1 MGTCECMRRDEDNN
15 EINITFKDKKN
26 YNDDYDTTN
35 RGKARAVNN
44 QFSLVDQD
52 DEEEDD
58 KRKRLV
64 IVKEENYEDD
74 IPIRDGIIEVD
85 DVMIDI
91 VDLNTEAKTEEQDN
105 NDDFIVT
112 FKKEAKT
119 TLGKKKGEPI
129 SIVNKGF
136 YMNTTESIKQVEQ
149 PKTVENQK
157 QKEEE
162 SRAPVSVL
170 DHSKLDR
177 SALSGDSDIDETI
190 FNSAKF
196 SKELFALLNSVKT
209 KPKSILEKVK
219 SFIIPKGSPATENNR
234 QEVIDFIESLS
245 DNHKGK
251 SYLWNE
257 KVYSALR
264 PIYQRKANGE
274 IKESI
279 NVQEIIENQ
288 SVKGNIDSHF
298 EVTGRF
304 DKEHKLLCLLLEHS
318 KHINKILLDS
328 STISTICSVQ
338 SKNRLKIITCLVLIK
353 KK

>member
-1 MGTCECMRRDEDNN
+1 MRREEDNN

-35 RGKARAVNN
+35 QGKARAVNN

-74 IPIRDGIIEVD
+74 IPIRDGIVEVD
-85 DVMIDI
+85 EVIEI
-91 VDLNTEAKTEEQDN
+91 VDLNTEAKTEEQ
-105 NDDFIVT
+105 NDDNDEFIVT

-136 YMNTTESIKQVEQ
+136 YMNTTESIKQVDQ
-149 PKTVENQK
+149 PKITEHQK

-162 SRAPVSVL
+162 SKAPVSAL

-219 SFIIPKGSPATENNR
+219 SFNIPKGSSATEENR
-234 QEVIDFIESLS
+234 KEVIDFIESLS

-251 SYLWNE
+251 SFLWNE

-288 SVKGNIDSHF
+288 SVKANIDSHY

-318 KHINKILLDS
+318 NHIHKILLDS

-338 SKNRLKIITCLVLIK
+338 SKNRLKIITCLILIK